1 MSRSRSI
8 FGLILCI
15 AVSPLSAAPL
25 LLEEVL
31 ASVRAQYPPQL
42 ASLIERDLA
51 NGRVVQALGAFDLN
65 LSGSIGMRPA
75 GYYDGRSGAVAL
87 EQPLGNW
94 GGSVYGGYR
103 LSSGFLPDYNKE
115 RTGGDGEVV
124 LGVRLPLLRDSVI
137 DRRRASLWQA
147 QMDQQLA
154 DPLIL
159 RQYLDFVRASS
170 LAYYQ
175 WMAAGMR
182 LSLAEDLLGVAKK
195 RDSAIAEQV
204 KRGASAPIVQTD
216 NQRLVVSREIGVV
229 QARRRFEAAGIELS
243 LFWRDAQSGEPR
255 IAGRDRLPRAFPDHQ
270 RPEGSQL
277 SADVAKAM
285 VQRPELRRLELS
297 LQKLDVE
304 RRLALNQRL
313 PNLDLG
319 VQGAQSLSD
328 NSKEQKIDRT
338 EVEARLEFRL
348 PLQRREASG
357 RLQQA
362 ISGIARLQQEQ
373 RFARDRIAAEVRDSY
388 SALLAAD
395 DSLRQSRLNVELARQ
410 LERAEGDRLAQ
421 GATDLLAL
429 QIREQA
435 TFDAQSLEVEA
446 TADFFRA
453 LAHYRAAMAADAPPN
468 LLSGPR
474 R

>member
-1 MSRSRSI
+1 
-8 FGLILCI
+8 
-15 AVSPLSAAPL
+15 
-25 LLEEVL
+25 
-31 ASVRAQYPPQL
+31 
-42 ASLIERDLA
+42 
-51 NGRVVQALGAFDLN
+51 
-65 LSGSIGMRPA
+65 
-75 GYYDGRSGAVAL
+75 
-87 EQPLGNW
+87 
-94 GGSVYGGYR
+94 
-103 LSSGFLPDYNKE
+103 
-115 RTGGDGEVV
+115 
-124 LGVRLPLLRDSVI
+124 
-137 DRRRASLWQA
+137 
-147 QMDQQLA
+147 MDQQLA

-182 LSLAEDLLGVAKK
+182 LSLAEDLLGLAKK

-204 KRGASAPIVQTD
+204 KRGASAPIVQVD